1 MAQKIES
8 SLKNMV
14 ISLLVI
20 TLVAGLSLG
29 FVQQVTKEPIANSKQ
44 QKQIEAISAVV
55 PEFNNNPLEQPLPQP
70 VFIDE
75 VKECTVYTAT
85 KDSVIVGYA
94 ILATSSGFGGDV
106 ELMVGFTPDGK
117 IYNTSVVSHQETP
130 GLGDKMT
137 TEKFRSQ
144 FIGFDNK
151 TQKARVKKDGGDV
164 DALTA
169 ATISSRAFC
178 SAINKAYRA
187 FCVVTKDESG
197 HDAESG
203 ATKHNN

>member
-29 FVQQVTKEPIANSKQ
+29 FVQQVTKDPIANSKQ

-75 VKECTVYTAT
+75 VKECKVYTAT
-85 KDSVIVGYA
+85 KDSVVVGYA

-169 ATISSRAFC
+169 ATISSHTHFLPSRNTLEA
-178 SAINKAYRA
+178 SLLMI
-187 FCVVTKDESG
+187 
-197 HDAESG
+197 
-203 ATKHNN
+203 